1 LRQCGGDTSV
11 NVAAMARE
19 MSRVLRPGGVFV
31 MARPLLAQSQAH
43 RNGLLLYLTQHAAL
57 CVAPDHVR

>member
-1 LRQCGGDTSV
+1 VRQCGGDTSV

-31 MARPLLAQSQAH
+31 MARSLFAH
-43 RNGLLLYLTQHAAL
+43 SKRIATASGFF
-57 CVAPDHVR
+57 